1 MRCVDRK
8 GNEIGENA
16 AQGRVLKA
24 LYETAAGR
32 ILLGILVKPFVSKA
46 GGFLLNQPVS
56 KAAIAP
62 FIKKN
67 HIDMTDYEEREYR
80 SYNDFF
86 TRKVKPG
93 HRKFDRVKENFCAP
107 CDSRLSI
114 YPITAEGKVRVK
126 DTEYTMESL
135 FRSRKIA
142 RHYEGGTLCIFR
154 LTVDDY
160 HHYSFVDDGRMGYIY
175 RIPGVFHTV
184 NPLREKYIRFIRKIP
199 ENFLC

>member
-114 YPITAEGKVRVK
+114 YPITAEGKSASRIRNIPWRVFFAAGK
-126 DTEYTMESL
+126 SPVIMRAEP
-135 FRSRKIA
+135 
-142 RHYEGGTLCIFR
+142 
-154 LTVDDY
+154 
-160 HHYSFVDDGRMGYIY
+160 FVFS
-175 RIPGVFHTV
+175 V
-184 NPLREKYIRFIRKIP
+184 
-199 ENFLC
+199 

>member
-86 TRKVKPG
+86 
-93 HRKFDRVKENFCAP
+93 HQ
-107 CDSRLSI
+107 
-114 YPITAEGKVRVK
+114 
-126 DTEYTMESL
+126 ESQ
-135 FRSRKIA
+135 A
-142 RHYEGGTLCIFR
+142 GT
-154 LTVDDY
+154 
-160 HHYSFVDDGRMGYIY
+160 
-175 RIPGVFHTV
+175 
-184 NPLREKYIRFIRKIP
+184 P
-199 ENFLC
+199 EI

>member
-56 KAAIAP
+56 KA
-62 FIKKN
+62 
-67 HIDMTDYEEREYR
+67 
-80 SYNDFF
+80 
-86 TRKVKPG
+86 
-93 HRKFDRVKENFCAP
+93 DRVKENFCAP

-175 RIPGVFHTV
+175 RLSLIH
-184 NPLREKYIRFIRKIP
+184 I
-199 ENFLC
+199 

>member
-1 MRCVDRK
+1 MRKNEEETKMRCVDRK

-67 HIDMTDYEEREYR
+67 LSLIHISEPT
-80 SYNDFF
+80 S
-86 TRKVKPG
+86 
-93 HRKFDRVKENFCAP
+93 H
-107 CDSRLSI
+107 
-114 YPITAEGKVRVK
+114 
-126 DTEYTMESL
+126 
-135 FRSRKIA
+135 
-142 RHYEGGTLCIFR
+142 
-154 LTVDDY
+154 
-160 HHYSFVDDGRMGYIY
+160 
-175 RIPGVFHTV
+175 
-184 NPLREKYIRFIRKIP
+184 
-199 ENFLC
+199 

>member
-67 HIDMTDYEEREYR
+67 
-80 SYNDFF
+80 
-86 TRKVKPG
+86 PG
-93 HRKFDRVKENFCAP
+93 KS
-107 CDSRLSI
+107 SR
-114 YPITAEGKVRVK
+114 
-126 DTEYTMESL
+126 DT
-135 FRSRKIA
+135 
-142 RHYEGGTLCIFR
+142 GN
-154 LTVDDY
+154 LTVLRRISV
-160 HHYSFVDDGRMGYIY
+160 HPATAGSAYI
-175 RIPGVFHTV
+175 
-184 NPLREKYIRFIRKIP
+184 PLQQREKSASRIRNIP
-199 ENFLC
+199 WRAFSAAGKSPGIMRAEPFVFSV

>member
-1 MRCVDRK
+1 MRKNEEETKMRCVDRK

-62 FIKKN
+62 FIKRN

-154 LTVDDY
+154 LTVDD
-160 HHYSFVDDGRMGYIY
+160 
-175 RIPGVFHTV
+175 
-184 NPLREKYIRFIRKIP
+184 
-199 ENFLC
+199 